1 MMTDTSYSIA
11 VGDTIPSYTTK
22 PITRTTLALFAGASG
37 DHNKIHIDI
46 DFAKKAGMDDVFAQ
60 GMLPMAYL
68 GRVLTDWVPQTAIR
82 KFSCRF
88 MAITHLGDAIT
99 CSGEVTEKWDEGDE
113 TFVKLALKAANGTG
127 DVKLAGEAVVAL
139 QQKN

>member
-1 MMTDTSYSIA
+1 MTGDIQNIA
-11 VGDTIPSYTTK
+11 IGDAIPSYTTR

-68 GRVLTDWVPQTAIR
+68 ARVLTDWVPQTAIR
-82 KFSCRF
+82 NFSCRF
-88 MAITHLGDAIT
+88 KSITHVGDAIK
-99 CSGEVTEKWDEGDE
+99 CSGDVIETWAEEGE
-113 TFVKLALKAANGTG
+113 TLVKLSLTAADMTG
-127 DVKLAGEAVVAL
+127 DVKLTGEAVVAL
-139 QQKN
+139 PQKN

>member
-1 MMTDTSYSIA
+1 MAETLHTIE
-11 VGDTIPSYTTK
+11 VGDATPGYTTK

-68 GRVLTDWVPQTAIR
+68 GRLLTDWVPQAAIR

-88 MAITHLGDAIT
+88 SAITHLGEAIT
-99 CSGEVTEKWDEGDE
+99 CSGEVTEKWDEGGE
-113 TFVKLALKAANGTG
+113 TLVKLALTAANGAG
-127 DVKLAGEAVVAL
+127 EVKLAGAAVVAL
-139 QQKN
+139 PTHN

>member
-1 MMTDTSYSIA
+1 MAHDYQNVA
-11 VGDTIPSYTTK
+11 VGDAIPSYTTR

-37 DHNKIHIDI
+37 DHNKIHIDT

-68 GRVLTDWVPQTAIR
+68 ARVLTDWVPQTAIR

-88 MAITHLGDAIT
+88 SAITHLGDAIT
-99 CSGEVTEKWDEGDE
+99 CSGDVTETWEEGGQ
-113 TFVKLALKAANGTG
+113 TLVKLALKAADAKG

-139 QQKN
+139 PQKD

>member
-1 MMTDTSYSIA
+1 MVETLHSIE
-11 VGDTIPSYTTK
+11 VGDEVPGYTTK

-68 GRVLTDWVPQTAIR
+68 GRLLTDWVPQTAIR

-88 MAITHLGDAIT
+88 RAITHLTEAIT
-99 CSGEVTEKWDEGDE
+99 CSGEVTEKWDEEGE
-113 TFVKLALKAANGTG
+113 TFVKLALTAANSAGE
-127 DVKLAGEAVVAL
+127 VKLAGAAVIAL
-139 QQKN
+139 PNNN

>member
-1 MMTDTSYSIA
+1 MTDTQ
-11 VGDTIPSYTTK
+11 TIPEIGDNIPGYTTK
-22 PITRTTLALFAGASG
+22 PINRTTLALFAGASG
-37 DHNKIHIDI
+37 DHNPIHLDI

-68 GRVLTDWVPQTAIR
+68 GRFLSDYVPQHQIK

-88 MAITHLGDAIT
+88 KSITNVGDAIS
-99 CSGEVTEKWDEGDE
+99 CSGKVIEKWDEGAE
-113 TFVKLALKAANGTG
+113 TLVRLELVAASADG

-139 QQKN
+139 PKS

>member
-1 MMTDTSYSIA
+1 MADTLSNIE
-11 VGDTIPSYTTK
+11 VGDAIPSYTTK

-37 DHNKIHIDI
+37 DHNRIHIDI

-68 GRVLTDWVPQTAIR
+68 GRLLTDWVPQTAIR

-88 MAITHLGDAIT
+88 RSITHLGDAIT
-99 CSGEVTEKWDEGDE
+99 CSGEVTEKWDDNGE
-113 TFVKLALKAANGTG
+113 TLVKLALQAADGTG

-139 QQKN
+139 PTNT

>member
-1 MMTDTSYSIA
+1 MAHDYQNVA
-11 VGDTIPSYTTK
+11 VGDAIPSYTTR

-37 DHNKIHIDI
+37 DHNKIHIDT

-68 GRVLTDWVPQTAIR
+68 ARVLTDWVPQTAIC

-88 MAITHLGDAIT
+88 SAITHLGDAIT
-99 CSGEVTEKWDEGDE
+99 CSGDVTETWEEGGQ
-113 TFVKLALKAANGTG
+113 TLVKLALKAADAKG

-139 QQKN
+139 PQKD